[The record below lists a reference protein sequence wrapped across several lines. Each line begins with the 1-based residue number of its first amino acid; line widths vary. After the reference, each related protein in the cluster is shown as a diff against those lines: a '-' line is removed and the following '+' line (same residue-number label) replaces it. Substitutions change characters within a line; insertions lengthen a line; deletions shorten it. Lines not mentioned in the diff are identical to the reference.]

1 VHTPLPRILSRPR
14 AGVVAAIVA
23 VGLVPAAHATVT
35 TYVADLSGPN
45 ESPPN
50 DSPGTGFAEV
60 THDDEAHT
68 MHLVVTFEGLIGTV
82 TAAHI
87 HGPTAVP
94 GEGNAGVATTTPTF
108 PGFPAGVTAG
118 TYNATFDLTDSASYN
133 AAFLNANGGSP
144 EAAEAALFASIA
156 AGTAYFNIHTTQ
168 WGGGEIRGFLASET
182 VPVTETTWGAL
193 KALFE

>member
-1 VHTPLPRILSRPR
+1 VRTNSSPSQALRR
-14 AGVVAAIVA
+14 ALVVAAILT
-23 VGLVPAAHATVT
+23 VGLAATGAATVT
-35 TYVADLSGPN
+35 TYVADLSGPS

-60 THDDEAHT
+60 THNDVAHT
-68 MHLVVTFEGLIGTV
+68 MYVDVVFEGLIGTV

-87 HGPTAVP
+87 HAPTAVP
-94 GEGNAGVATTTPTF
+94 GEGTAGVATTTPTF
-108 PGFPAGVTAG
+108 PGFPTGVTAG
-118 TYNATFDLTDSASYN
+118 TYHATFDLANASTYN
-133 AAFLNANGGSP
+133 PSFLNANGGTV

-168 WGGGEIRGFLASET
+168 WTGGEIRGFLATET

-193 KALFE
+193 KALFD